1 MSNDH
6 DTEATIPLLEA
17 RSVAK
22 SYGPVVALR
31 SADLAVRPGEIH
43 ALLGANG
50 AGKSTLV
57 KALSGVFPPTA
68 GEIVIAGD
76 TVRLR
81 KPSDAL
87 ARGIATVFQ
96 DPALVP
102 DLTVSQNLALTGVDE
117 SLVTPWLEQVGLAG
131 LQRDLLVREIPLEQL
146 RLIDLARA
154 LAGDPQVLLLDE
166 ITAALPA
173 DQAEHVFGIMQH
185 WRDRGRAVLFITHR
199 LAEVRRMCDR
209 ATVLRDG
216 RDVASLDPRAG
227 SESTLIE
234 AMLGDEVVA
243 TADRTERSLA
253 LDSQV
258 ALEAR
263 GLSSGD
269 KVNDVSFQIRAG
281 EIVGIAALEGQGQ
294 ERLFDLL
301 SGDRR
306 PSDGEIFTEGK
317 PLRALSPYDAVQR
330 GVVLVPSDRLL
341 GLLPQQ
347 SVRSNIGLP
356 LYRRARTWLG
366 LDSDEP
372 ARVDDAIERL
382 DIDTRAQRQV
392 NRLSGGNQQKV
403 VIARWLA
410 TGFRTLL
417 CFDPTRG
424 IDLQT
429 KRQLYELLRELA
441 DDGAA
446 ILLYTSE
453 LPEIP
458 LVCDRVLVLYDGK
471 IVAEQDAADATE
483 ESMLSAAHGLGVSA

>member
-1 MSNDH
+1 MTTYDER
-6 DTEATIPLLEA
+6 TAKPLLEA
-17 RSVAK
+17 TTVAK
-22 SYGPVVALR
+22 NYGSVVALR
-31 SADLAVRPGEIH
+31 SADLVVRRGEIH

-57 KALSGVFPPTA
+57 KILSGVFPPTSGTTA
-68 GEIVIAGD
+68 VRGD

-81 KPSDAL
+81 RPSDARKL
-87 ARGIATVFQ
+87 GIATVFQ

-102 DLTVSQNLALTGVDE
+102 DLTVAQNLALTNVDDAA
-117 SLVTPWLEQVGLAG
+117 VAPWLERMDLGALD
-131 LQRDLLVREIPLEQL
+131 LSLLVREIPLEQL

-154 LAGDPQVLLLDE
+154 LAGDPTVLLLE

-173 DQAEHVFGIMQH
+173 DQAVHVFSIMEEWQQ
-185 WRDRGRAVLFITHR
+185 RGRAVLFITHR

-216 RDVASLDPRAG
+216 RNVESLDPRDG
-227 SESTLIE
+227 TESTLIE
-234 AMLGDEVVA
+234 AMLGEEAAA
-243 TADRTERSLA
+243 TQQRSSDERSPDGA
-253 LDSQV
+253 I

-263 GLSSGD
+263 GLCSGD
-269 KVNDVSFQIRAG
+269 RVTDLSFSVRSG
-281 EIVGIAALEGQGQ
+281 EIVGVAALEGQGQ

-301 SGDRR
+301 AGDRR
-306 PSDGEIFTEGK
+306 PSNGEILVNGESM
-317 PLRALSPYDAVQR
+317 RALSPYDAVQR

-347 SVRSNIGLP
+347 SVRANIGMP

-366 LDSDEP
+366 LQSDEP
-372 ARVDDAIERL
+372 ARVDRAIERL
-382 DIDTRAQRQV
+382 HIDTRAQGQV
-392 NRLSGGNQQKV
+392 RRLSGGNQQKV

-429 KRQLYELLRELA
+429 KHQIYELLRELA
-441 DDGAA
+441 ADGAA

-458 LVCDRVLVLYDGK
+458 MVCDRVLVMYDGQ
-471 IVAEQDAADATE
+471 IVSEQHAATATE
-483 ESMLSAAHGLGVSA
+483 ESMLSAAHGLGVTA